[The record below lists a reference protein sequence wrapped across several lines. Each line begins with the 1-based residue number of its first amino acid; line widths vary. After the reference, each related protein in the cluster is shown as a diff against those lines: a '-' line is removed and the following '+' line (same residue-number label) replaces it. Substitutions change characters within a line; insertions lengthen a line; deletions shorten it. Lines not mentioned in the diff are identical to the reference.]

1 MRNKQVNVTVM
12 RLDTFPHEVPILTG
26 NRLTKP
32 SAPLLEL
39 DYGPQSYGAEM
50 ERVT

>member
-12 RLDTFPHEVPILTG
+12 RLDKVPILKG

-39 DYGPQSYGAEM
+39 DYGPQSYGVEM

>member
-12 RLDTFPHEVPILTG
+12 RLDTFSHEAPILKD
-26 NRLTKP
+26 NRLTKS

-39 DYGPQSYGAEM
+39 DYRPQSYGLEM
-50 ERVT
+50 ESIT

>member
-12 RLDTFPHEVPILTG
+12 RLDTFSHEAPILKD

-39 DYGPQSYGAEM
+39 DYRPQSYGLEM
-50 ERVT
+50 ESIT